1 MIARLYRLAL
11 HAFPR
16 RHRDLYQAEMLE
28 AFERELAARRESGAH
43 ASARFVV
50 AACLNAIHT
59 GLAERRRWHV
69 VRFGYAFSL
78 LDFTLAWRMLL
89 RYPGLSVVSVF
100 GMAVGIAVAT
110 TASTVVTMLLD
121 TRLPLPDGERIVSLV
136 SFDASTSNRE
146 FRLARDYAAWR
157 DLTSMQDVGIDR
169 TVARNLIIEGRAPE
183 PVTIAEIS
191 PSAFRVAGVSA
202 LLGRYL
208 TAEDEA
214 AGAAAVVVIGY
225 DEWVR
230 RFARDRQ
237 ILGRSVQFGAVTYQI
252 VGVMPEGFAFPVNH
266 SYWIPWRID
275 AAGYR
280 PRTGPQVGVYGRL
293 APGATIESA
302 QAEITERGRRAAAD
316 SPSTHQHLRPRVLP
330 YVYAFTDMGE
340 PGNFLAMRAIQIA
353 LVLLLAIVCVNVAI
367 LVYARTA
374 TRQGE
379 ISVRSA
385 LGASRRR
392 IIAQLF
398 VEALALASVAAVIG
412 VFLVSVALPLLEAEF
427 LWIVGGRMPFWLDF
441 GLTANSALFVV
452 GLTALAAGIVGVL
465 PALKAANRS
474 VLASLQTLAPG
485 GGARMQMG
493 RFWTLLIVM
502 QVAMTVALLPAAMF
516 FTWDGLRLRTGDAG
530 FASHEFVSA
539 SIAMDRSLES
549 PATAEQNGFT
559 ARYAGALRELDRRL
573 RAESQVVDVTFSLTD
588 AGQELAMA
596 LEAEGQPLPVAPVDY
611 NIQEGSH
618 TGHLVRYNRVAINFF
633 NASAVP
639 IVLGRHFAAEDV
651 GTDRVIINR
660 TLAQR
665 AFGTTNPLGGRIK
678 YVGRSR
684 EADEDDEYAHRL
696 PGLAPPIP
704 LERWYEVVGVIPDFP
719 VNDLQPDPRVY
730 HPAAFGEVY
739 PARIAVRVRAGDP
752 ATFADTLRQVSAGV
766 NLDLQVRDITTTEIM
781 VKREQG
787 IFRTVGVTV
796 GMVMLSVITLS
807 AAGIYSLMSFTVARR
822 RREIGIRAALGA
834 SRHHLLLGIFSRVL
848 LQLGAG
854 AGAGVLGAI
863 AIEQLLEGDIMQSQ
877 RAVILPLVALVMTA
891 VGVISAIGPAREG
904 LRIQPTD
911 ALREE

>member
-1 MIARLYRLAL
+1 
-11 HAFPR
+11 
-16 RHRDLYQAEMLE
+16 
-28 AFERELAARRESGAH
+28 
-43 ASARFVV
+43 
-50 AACLNAIHT
+50 
-59 GLAERRRWHV
+59 
-69 VRFGYAFSL
+69 
-78 LDFTLAWRMLL
+78 
-89 RYPGLSVVSVF
+89 
-100 GMAVGIAVAT
+100 
-110 TASTVVTMLLD
+110 
-121 TRLPLPDGERIVSLV
+121 
-136 SFDASTSNRE
+136 
-146 FRLARDYAAWR
+146 
-157 DLTSMQDVGIDR
+157 
-169 TVARNLIIEGRAPE
+169 
-183 PVTIAEIS
+183 
-191 PSAFRVAGVSA
+191 
-202 LLGRYL
+202 
-208 TAEDEA
+208 
-214 AGAAAVVVIGY
+214 
-225 DEWVR
+225 
-230 RFARDRQ
+230 
-237 ILGRSVQFGAVTYQI
+237 
-252 VGVMPEGFAFPVNH
+252 
-266 SYWIPWRID
+266 
-275 AAGYR
+275 
-280 PRTGPQVGVYGRL
+280 
-293 APGATIESA
+293 
-302 QAEITERGRRAAAD
+302 
-316 SPSTHQHLRPRVLP
+316 
-330 YVYAFTDMGE
+330 MGE

-353 LVLLLAIVCVNVAI
+353 LVLLLTIVCVNVAI

-474 VLASLQTLAPG
+474 VLASLQT
-485 GGARMQMG
+485 
-493 RFWTLLIVM
+493 LIVM